1 MRSLRKAIT
10 YSERNPYKRLVSEG
24 HRTEQTA
31 ETFDGCKCWRG
42 ARKRIA
48 ALERDLVLPAAAR
61 RQAPN

>member
-10 YSERNPYKRLVSEG
+10 YSERNPYKRLVSES
-24 HRTEQTA
+24 TEQTKTV

-48 ALERDLVLPAAAR
+48 ALKRDLVLPAAAR